1 MLSEHDDTADTLGH
15 ARAESAGGRG
25 GLGGITI
32 ELIKRADQWNRGPA
46 YWRAFLAAS
55 LSSSAGGSGRYGK
68 AACTAGQLVDPQA
81 ALDTLAWTTRNRGV
95 P

>member
-1 MLSEHDDTADTLGH
+1 MLSEHDDTAEALGH

-32 ELIKRADQWNRGPA
+32 KLIKRVDQYRWPA

-68 AACTAGQLVDPQA
+68 SACTAGQSVDPQA

>member
-1 MLSEHDDTADTLGH
+1 MLALNPRVVEADW
-15 ARAESAGGRG
+15 AASP
-25 GLGGITI
+25 I
-32 ELIKRADQWNRGPA
+32 ELIKRVDQYRWPA

-68 AACTAGQLVDPQA
+68 SACTAGQSVDPQS
-81 ALDTLAWTTRNRGV
+81 ALDTLAWATRNRGA